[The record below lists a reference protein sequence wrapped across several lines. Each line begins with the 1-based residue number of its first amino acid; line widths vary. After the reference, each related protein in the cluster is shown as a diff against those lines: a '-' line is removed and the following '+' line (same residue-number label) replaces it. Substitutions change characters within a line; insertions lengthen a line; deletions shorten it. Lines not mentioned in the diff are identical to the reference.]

1 MHSFGFYPES
11 KSFNRKNRNFK
22 DLYAYVTKLTSLG
35 SLLLTQ
41 RNPRFEAVVSAEF

>member
-1 MHSFGFYPES
+1 MYSFGLNPES